1 MTERLDK
8 MSEVEKSLE
17 DAVQYLRIEH
27 IKTLVSMWAV
37 LVLCWT
43 IQSLLIVAGYIFIT
57 TGMVNI
63 DWLLVI
69 TLAIIGGTITFITE
83 FIRRK

>member
-1 MTERLDK
+1 

-37 LVLCWT
+37 LVICWT

-69 TLAIIGGTITFITE
+69 TLAIIGGTFTFMTE